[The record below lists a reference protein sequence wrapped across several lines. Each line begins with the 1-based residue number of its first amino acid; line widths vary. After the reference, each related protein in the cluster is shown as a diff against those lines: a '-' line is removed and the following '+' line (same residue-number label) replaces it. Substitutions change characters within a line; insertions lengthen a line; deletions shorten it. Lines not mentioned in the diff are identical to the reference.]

1 MNLWAEKIYLCP
13 LLTTLTIKQEFDTKT
28 KLQKLTEGNV
38 ILEDLKTNNKDNKTT
53 KNKNKKDESTPQ
65 ETEQQTLEIT
75 LNKEQKTL
83 EKGI

>member
-1 MNLWAEKIYLCP
+1 MLVSCIDFLAPYKY
-13 LLTTLTIKQEFDTKT
+13 
-28 KLQKLTEGNV
+28 
-38 ILEDLKTNNKDNKTT
+38 NNTSS
-53 KNKNKKDESTPQ
+53 NKNKKDESTPQ

>member
-1 MNLWAEKIYLCP
+1 MNLWVEKIYLCP

>member
-1 MNLWAEKIYLCP
+1 MNLWVEKIYLCP
-13 LLTTLTIKQEFDTKT
+13 LLTTHTIKQEFDTKT